1 MKAPVALWKTFVRSK
16 TFSHEVEFLEENDQ
30 DEEDGSG
37 SGSGGDEGDQDDDG
51 KEGIVVQAEIRPKS
65 TNGKQNENYNNAIK

>member
-37 SGSGGDEGDQDDDG
+37 SGGDEGDQDDDG
-51 KEGIVVQAEIRPKS
+51 KEGIGED
-65 TNGKQNENYNNAIK
+65 EAIGDQVKVWVA